1 MGEPHTL
8 KEERK
13 AVLMSQRFRFLMFL
27 KTVIRKIV
35 RALGHSYLVII
46 TVSSAL
52 GIVISRKA
60 CVRNPTHT
68 QSVKLKKPLLPL
80 F

>member
-1 MGEPHTL
+1 
-8 KEERK
+8 
-13 AVLMSQRFRFLMFL
+13 MFL

-68 QSVKLKKPLLPL
+68 QSVELKKPLLPL